1 MVKFLIIRFS
11 SIGDIVLTTPVIRN
25 LKQQIEG
32 AEIHFLTKKAF
43 LPVVEENPYIHK
55 IHLYDK
61 NFAQIIADLK
71 AENFDF
77 IIDLHKNLRSARFKL
92 ALKKVSFSFPK
103 LNIEKWLMVNL
114 KVNRLPDTHIVD
126 RYLETVK
133 LFNVKND
140 QLGLDFFIKS
150 DNEMNT
156 QILPENFR
164 KGYIALVIGANHSTK
179 QLPDEKII
187 SLLKAINF
195 PTLILGGKDD
205 AGRGDAIVREIGE
218 LCLNYCGK
226 LTLQQSASFV
236 KQSKLVITP
245 DTGLMHIASAFK
257 KNILSIWGN
266 TIPGF
271 GMYPYLPGESS
282 QVFQVNNLKCRPC
295 SKIGYDKCPLKHF
308 KCMNL
313 IDLDAI
319 AQKAKQLL

>member
-55 IHLYDK
+55 IHFYDK